1 VLASLDLPVFRFWS
15 AWYLVY
21 AQRVKEALELLEPIQ
36 PTAASDYLTRC
47 ARFLK
52 LALRGE
58 RDQVPELL
66 TPDFLAAARRDCQYA
81 GFLVTLYALL
91 DEKDR
96 ALEWLETAVSRGLIN
111 YPFLHDYDP
120 FLAKLRGEA
129 RFEELMQRVKREWEA
144 FEA

>member
-1 VLASLDLPVFRFWS
+1 MCRFWS
-15 AWYLVY
+15 AWFLLY
-21 AQRVKEALELLEPIQ
+21 AQRVKEALELLDPIQ
-36 PTAASDYLTRC
+36 PAAASDYFTRC

-58 RDQVPELL
+58 REQIPELL
-66 TPDFLAAARRDCQYA
+66 TPDFVAAARRDCLYA
-81 GFLVTLYALL
+81 GFLVTLYAIL

-111 YPFLHDYDP
+111 YPFFHDYDP
-120 FLAKLRGEA
+120 FLAKLRGEP
-129 RFEELMQRVKREWEA
+129 RFEELMDSVRREWEA